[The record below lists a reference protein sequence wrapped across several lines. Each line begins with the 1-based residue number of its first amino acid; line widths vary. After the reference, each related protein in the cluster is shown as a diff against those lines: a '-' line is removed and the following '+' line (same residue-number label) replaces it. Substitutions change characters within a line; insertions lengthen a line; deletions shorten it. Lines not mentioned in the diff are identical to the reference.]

1 MQTSDGSSRVCV
13 VGSINMDMVV
23 RSPRLPREGET
34 ILGGPVETHPGGKGA
49 NQAVAAARMGAGVT
63 MLARIGDDEHGR
75 VLRSALASDN
85 VNVTHVLA
93 TPGSDT
99 GLAMITVA
107 DSGANTI
114 VVVSGANALL
124 TPADVESRRDAII
137 NADVLVMQLEVP
149 LETVA
154 RSAELARDADV
165 TVILN
170 AAPAMTLPRE
180 VLSNVDVLVVNET
193 EAAAITGADVPRHEE
208 SESALVEQLAMIGV
222 GTVVLTVGSRGSWFA
237 RGSGPGRRADPF
249 RVQPIDTVG
258 AGDAFV
264 GALATRIA
272 HLRAAGADDDLGL
285 MDAVC
290 WANAAGALACLRAG
304 AIPSLPTRADVV
316 SFLRQAG
323 HTGTQT

>member
-1 MQTSDGSSRVCV
+1 MQTPDASARVCV

-23 RSPRLPREGET
+23 RAPRLPREGET
-34 ILGGPVETHPGGKGA
+34 ILGGPAETHPGGKGA
-49 NQAVAAARMGAGVT
+49 NQAVAAARMGASVT

-75 VLRSALASDN
+75 TLRATLAADN

-93 TPGSDT
+93 TAGEDS

-107 DSGANTI
+107 EAGQNTI
-114 VVVSGANALL
+114 VVVPGANALL
-124 TPADVESRRDAII
+124 TPADVESRRDAIMS
-137 NADVLVMQLEVP
+137 ADVLVMQLEVP

-154 RSAELARDADV
+154 RAAELAREADV
-165 TVILN
+165 AVVLN
-170 AAPAMTLPRE
+170 AAPAMPLSRE
-180 VLSNVDVLVVNET
+180 LLANVDVLVVNES
-193 EAAAITGADVPRHEE
+193 EGAAIASAEVPTHEQAE
-208 SESALVEQLAMIGV
+208 ASLIERLAMMGV
-222 GTVVLTVGSRGSWFA
+222 GTVVLTVGSRGSWFS
-237 RGSGPGRRADPF
+237 RGPGPGRRADPF
-249 RVQPIDTVG
+249 HVQPIDTVG

-323 HTGTQT
+323 HTGAHT